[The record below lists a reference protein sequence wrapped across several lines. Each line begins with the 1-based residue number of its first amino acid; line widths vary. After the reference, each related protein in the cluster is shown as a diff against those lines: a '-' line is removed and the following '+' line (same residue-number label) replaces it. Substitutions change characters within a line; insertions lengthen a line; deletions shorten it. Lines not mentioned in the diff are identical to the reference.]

1 MSKQLR
7 SRIAYW
13 FFLIL
18 GMVALVNQYFIQG
31 WIHAWYVEI
40 LKTLLFGIFAL
51 RPLVLIEIQRSIS
64 TYFINKSKKGNNNDN
79 KPETTN
85 PSAKGRPYIAGD
97 GIDTDE
103 DL

>member
-31 WIHAWYVEI
+31 WIHAWYVEVI
-40 LKTLLFGIFAL
+40 KTLLFGIFAL

-64 TYFINKSKKGNNNDN
+64 TYFINKSKNKETDNEYIEPSYKGGKERIVPD
-79 KPETTN
+79 
-85 PSAKGRPYIAGD
+85 RD
-97 GIDTDE
+97 DDV
-103 DL
+103 